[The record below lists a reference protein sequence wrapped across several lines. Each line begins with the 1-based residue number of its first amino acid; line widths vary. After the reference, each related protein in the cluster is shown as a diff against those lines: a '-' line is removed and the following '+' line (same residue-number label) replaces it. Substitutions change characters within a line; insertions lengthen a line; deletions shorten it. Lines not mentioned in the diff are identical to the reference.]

1 MKNTPSLLRK
11 PRKRSARKH
20 PAPRK
25 MLLSGSIGALVVAAL
40 SLATPSTSRAATF
53 YWDSDANAA
62 GNNVDGTNLGGT
74 GTWDNLSTVNWWDP
88 VGPTEVQ
95 WNNAN
100 FDTAVF
106 TGTVGTVTLSGGITA
121 GGLTFNTSGYLL
133 TGGTLTLAPAPSVLS
148 PVVSVAGIGLRAT
161 VGSVL
166 AGTSGF
172 TKVGS
177 GTLVLTNS
185 SNTFS
190 GDIAIKEGQI
200 VVTDAGQLGTGTTA
214 ISVTGFANTGNP
226 GYSGGALML
235 QGATASASAAG
246 ITLNREL
253 SVSGR
258 GPNAVNNTGGL
269 VSIGYNTI
277 AGGFTFGAAGVAES
291 RAWATHGAT
300 TISGSLDI
308 GVSGVSNLFQGN
320 GNWIVSGVVTGSEN
334 AGDRFVKTGQL
345 VSTTLWLQNSA
356 NNFTDSIRVDSGTLR
371 VNTNGALG
379 QNVGTGSVDLNNG
392 TLEVRTDAAS
402 GFAGRS
408 VRLRNNVTG
417 TVFVDHDTT
426 GALGIGSSMQNQT
439 VTFGTLTRDTG
450 ANNTNFTYNGRNGYS
465 VSFSSILGAA
475 GDRRGWTL
483 TNNSSGT
490 VTYFGDVWNM
500 NNATAATF
508 TVQGN
513 GDTAITGSILAT
525 GGAHVLAKGGTGT
538 FYYGGT
544 AGTYTGATNIS
555 AGTLSFSDVGG
566 FANTSVINIGNA
578 TTTSGALTYTGGAA
592 TLSRPINLNTTT
604 ANVYINA
611 SGTGALTIDGTIT
624 AVAGTAKTLVL
635 GGTNTGDNEIQSVL
649 PLGGTTLNV
658 QKIGV
663 GTWQLSGANLFTG
676 STTVSGGTL
685 KIKDSGASV
694 NVLPDA
700 GAVIFNTDVF
710 TQAAGGTFN
719 YVGGAGA
726 STELVGALTETAGHG
741 IITVTPGGG
750 ATTLTFGSLAARTA
764 GATVNVSNTGVVNV
778 TGTAGFL
785 NAGTYFASGD
795 FAYSGAGTTL
805 RAPVYGTD
813 AGFVSAAAG
822 VATLTAGSHNSV
834 DGAITA
840 QTSLAVNS
848 LKINGANDLT
858 LAAAQTLT
866 VGTGTLG
873 AGILQTGGSSTISG
887 GAALA
892 ASAAGNDFAIR
903 VDGGANSLT
912 INTPMT
918 VSTAGLTKSG
928 AGTLILGGANTY
940 SGTVNVNEGT
950 LQMATGG
957 LLGATNVNLNVRQGA
972 TFDLAGVNVGTVAS
986 GTNSVNSLNGAGTIT
1001 NSGSVATL
1009 RVGNNNG
1016 AGYFTGEIT
1025 GTNMALVK
1033 NGSGALSLTNTNS
1046 SFSSLTISAGTVAF
1060 ALPEGTTTMNAA
1072 SNSPIGYGATAAD
1085 LVFNG
1090 GTLQYAGA
1098 NTTIY
1103 SATQTP
1109 SISTDR
1115 QFTLAANGTIDSS
1128 GSFGNAVLARN
1139 RNDASIVFTSTADVS
1154 FSGAGV
1160 RTLTLT
1166 GDSIGDNEMRLRL
1179 TNNPNAGE
1187 ALSLTKT
1194 SGSLWILNPAT
1205 SNDYTGTTTI
1215 SGGALRALISG
1226 PVLGISAGSLLTING
1241 GVLESSGTFTR
1252 TLGAAAGNVQLT
1264 GGASGFASAST
1275 DRFVVSINNGGSPL
1289 TWGSA
1294 TFAPTSL
1301 VLGSSTALG
1310 ETEITNDINLGTA
1323 ARTVTVNN
1331 NGNTGAMVTAGIL
1344 SGVISGGAGG
1354 NLTKNGGGVLILG
1367 DANTYV
1373 GNTVITGG
1381 NVVVTSIGNS
1391 SGTVSSSL
1399 GASGGTLI
1407 YSQGDADLN
1416 GIFYVGQ
1423 GETATRPWTLTT
1435 TAQLTANRSDR
1446 IDASGSGSLVLA
1458 GTFANT
1464 VTANA
1469 AGRIMT
1475 LELRGASTDANMIT
1489 SVLTNSTGTN
1499 TPLLAVT
1506 KNDGGVWILNPA
1518 TPNTFTSTITLGGG
1532 LLGLTSNGIGSASQI
1547 NFSNGG
1553 IFAHGGALTTSTLVQ
1568 LNNNTTAVFAGPNAI
1583 TLNGNVQKQ
1592 AGVNDQTFSNNLEGG
1607 ALLTVNGDFVNLETA
1622 AATRNINIRGIGST
1636 VWNGLIQNNSATS
1649 LTRFDIRIA
1658 DSASFTLGGDNK
1670 GAPLGLTGGILLG
1683 QGTLIVAHT
1692 GGLGPLGNSIVLDG
1706 GVFTS
1711 TVNLSGVNAV
1721 GNRVQLAGD
1730 QVTINGSN
1738 DIEFNGTGPT
1748 AVALENNGGNRFLR
1762 NELDSGKTLT
1772 ISGQVNLSNDNT
1784 GRTLTVRGSGDTTI
1798 SGVVANGGTGAGGL
1812 AYSGLSTL
1820 KLTGANTAT
1829 GALTVNRNAVEL
1841 SGSGAWSGTVTLN
1854 PIGTLTLDN
1863 SGGNANRLADA
1874 GAFTGQGGVL
1884 NIIGNG
1890 GGTTEVTG
1898 ALTLNSVQ
1906 TYITMSGGNVDLTFA
1921 SVNFANSGSSLNLG
1935 GIANLG
1941 TNNFVRFTTAPSGA
1955 AIVIGGIIPRIF
1967 LGGTDF
1973 AKYDVTNGVVALAP
1987 GDYNTGNNL
1996 NTAAATD
2003 TMDLTASSSITAN
2016 RTVNAIKINGTGLSV
2031 GGSAGNRL
2039 TLTSGGILN
2048 TGGNNSLDASS
2059 ISFTNTPVIQV
2070 ASGTTLTVNSG
2081 FIGSTNLIK
2090 VLPGTL
2096 EMNVRSFV
2104 TGTHN
2109 LLNGTTKLISGG
2121 VDTFFPGQLT
2131 NINNG
2136 ATLDLNGGALLI
2148 GQLSD
2153 PGVLPEAGGIIT
2165 SGVGTG
2171 TLVANSGTSA
2181 TVATNLNGS
2190 LNFAKA
2196 STNTITLESVN
2207 TYSGS
2212 THVFGG
2218 TLQLQD
2224 DSSILNTSAIHLN
2237 GGALVLNNNSS
2248 LQRAIYDRVNDT
2260 TAITLRD
2267 GTISF
2272 TGKVSDPSYEVFGAL
2287 TAAQGAN
2294 TVTVNTGGTGTAGAV
2309 TSADVTFASLTRS
2322 AATTVNFTGTS
2333 LGQQGNNARIVFTT
2347 PLTTVL
2353 NGALGAWAIANTTDY
2368 AAYNTGLGI
2377 GVVGQGGFIGY
2388 DGTFG
2393 SGNITDLPATAALT
2407 TTLSGATSTGL
2418 LRISGAFTNDLA
2430 FTAGT
2435 DSLNLEQGGI
2445 LRSNNNNATT
2455 IGTTAI
2461 RGHITSGTNE
2471 LIVFNNQGTTTI
2483 HSFIDGATTK
2493 LIKSG
2498 GGTLTLSANNT
2509 YGGGTAVIQG
2519 TLRLEGGVGDVVI
2532 PAGGLVLGG
2541 ATVTMIV
2548 NSGQIDPSN
2557 VVTIRRSSTL
2567 SLVGNN
2573 TLDSLVFEN
2582 NGGTG
2587 NPTVTVG
2594 GTLTLSNASAPVTVT
2609 DHSAP
2614 TVATISGGILALG
2627 SGAKTFSVEG
2637 PNIGGTVYTNL
2648 TPSLNITS
2656 AIIGSGSITKSNTGI
2671 LQLSGQ
2677 SIFNGLNV
2685 TGGGILIS
2693 GNSTPTQGGGGLTS
2707 GPLGV
2712 GAVAMSSGT
2721 TILVDGSR
2729 TVGNDISFAGTPIFD
2744 STANTVW
2751 TLTLNGSLTGAG
2763 LASPTPTIQIA
2774 NPFLTVALLGNI
2786 PNIGTITSFNKTG
2799 LGTLIFNATGYT
2811 GDFNAT
2817 ALGNP
2822 SAVTL
2827 INDGD
2832 GTGSIQTLAMGNVIF
2847 DAGVVPNIT
2856 VNRSG
2861 ASLPFPLAANKILAP
2876 ASISNTGLGLT
2887 VTNNNGYGLKVSD
2900 ATAFSGTPTIFVNT
2914 ATASNVTQGLYLVG
2928 DLTGTGFNKTG
2939 GGTVVIENPTPAN
2952 NTFTGN
2958 ININQGGVSVNADAQ
2973 LGNPANVV
2981 RLNPTTGT
2989 STFRA
2994 TGTIATSRTIEL
3006 ATASN
3011 TRAIEVTSG
3020 NTLTLNSGF
3029 LLTAPTAALLKGDL
3043 GTLELAASNAG
3054 WSGNLTINAGV
3065 VSTSLPAS
3073 LGSGTVIVNETSAAL
3088 QLNGG
3093 IVITNP
3099 ITIDVLANGR
3109 TLTGLNTGGAVESVT
3124 GSNTIGTVTVNTNLA
3139 TDNQSRNYGFGA
3151 DNGATLNIGTVNLNH
3166 PTGGTNRNVIGYFNT
3181 LGTGAI
3187 NVTGAIDNTNG
3198 SPGTNTFLFKIGDG
3212 TMTLTGANA
3221 IPDTEVRVYRGG
3233 LTLDG
3238 AATFGTGATQV
3249 QVWQSGTMTLD
3260 NSTTNTANRF
3270 SNRVVQMGGG
3280 TLNFIPNAGGTSHVS
3295 TGALQISQG
3304 ANTINLAAGGN
3315 QTVTFAS
3322 LTQNAGS
3329 TLDLTGTFGST
3340 TNKLTFT
3347 TAPTLSPAGTGLLAR
3362 VTTNGNEFATY
3373 NATNGIVPFT
3383 AYSGA
3388 TNILGA
3394 SATQTFKATTSTL
3407 NSLTGNQTLNALTI
3421 NNTAAVGGLGGN
3433 PPAALTLTSGGIL
3446 ANGSGGAFLN
3456 VPIVSFGGAEGIIH
3470 VESGQ
3475 SLTVNSGMNGTG
3487 GLNKDLGGTLNLN
3500 AQQFISN
3507 NTYVNGGT
3515 LNLAPGATNTLLF
3528 NNGLGI
3534 NGGAVVDLKNGV
3546 QFIGSLFSANAGG
3559 NTDLGGGTVTNSG
3572 AEATLVTNSN
3582 SNFNG
3587 QITGTIFLNKTGTN
3601 SLNLQQAATYTG
3613 ATLITGGTLTLQ
3625 DDGTLLSTPSIAI
3638 NFGTL
3643 SASNTALRDNSNRI
3657 SDTASITLNGG
3668 IVNFQ
3673 GRGQANSSETVGA
3686 ITLGQGH
3693 NGIFSNDADIG
3704 IGSGVL
3710 TVASVARSGGSVAT
3724 LRFNNAGDFGLI
3736 GTRGRV
3742 MITSA
3747 PTLTNNI
3754 IGPWAVVD
3762 REFASYDATFGVGTL
3777 LQTGFPGYAGSG
3789 LNSGPLATDNV
3800 RFTTTGT
3807 TTLAANTTVGTL
3819 TFGQQGAA
3827 TTLDLNGNTLT
3838 IQGGGLIFGQGTD
3851 NVNFAI
3857 TNGNLTGPAG
3867 GGDLYIHHLNYTGTN
3882 RTASIDAAITDN
3894 GGAVRVIKSSG
3905 DTGASVM
3912 TWNGTN
3918 TFTGGLVI
3926 DQGTLVLGATGT
3938 LTGSGSAGI
3947 TVMQS
3952 TLTQTAGGVIP
3963 SQPLTLGGGSTVT
3976 LAGNN
3981 TLTTLTINN
3990 LGGGA
3995 PTLNPTGT
4003 LTLTGGITATT
4014 MNAGNVATIGAG
4026 TLDLNGGA
4034 GTYSID
4040 VGATVVNG
4048 VDVAPWQAGLIINS
4062 VIQNDPAGGIVK
4074 SGAGLLQLS
4083 GQSTFSGGLSVTG
4096 GGLIVGAS
4104 STPSGLGNPV
4114 VTGPLGTG
4122 TVTMAA
4128 NTSLVSTAANTVSN
4142 NFVFLGDTVF
4152 NGIQNLTLNGDTTL
4166 PSTWNVTVTAPQMT
4180 VTIGN
4185 VIGSLATDVTNKSG
4199 LGTLIL
4205 GNYNGTINIAGGLI
4219 FLADGNEL
4227 GTVENVSLGGNLALT
4242 ADTAVTVNRSG
4253 GAPNARNKQVQKVNL
4268 TNNGSILAVN
4278 NVSGYGLEFTGTTT
4292 LTGASH
4298 FSVSNATAS
4307 NLVQGL
4313 TLSGVVSDTGGFD
4326 LVKSGLGTLALTNG
4340 GNTFGGVGKTIDV
4353 LNGILSANSDGAL
4366 GNINNSVTLEVDGTT
4381 GVGFRGTGPSWGTSR
4396 TFNLNA
4402 ANNAF
4407 EVVAGTTLTL
4417 NTPFALS
4424 SATNTLTKNDSGILA
4439 INADNVTGPAW
4450 TGAIT
4455 INGGAIQVQDSNALG
4470 SGAIAINNAVGSALQ
4485 LSGGVAISNAITLT
4499 TNSQSSGINSG
4510 GSIQS
4515 VSGVNTYAGL
4525 ITQASGNA
4533 ATYGADAGATL
4544 NINGNIATANT
4555 ASFYTGA
4562 GGVVNLNSILGNG
4575 GAGGALTKWG
4585 PGDLNVTVNHT
4596 AFAGAITVNAGLLN
4610 IAGAGVKFGIT
4621 GTVTINGTGTVS
4633 VDDTAAATSNRLGG
4647 RALSL
4652 AGGTFSYLGNAGV
4665 STETLGTLTVARPG
4679 STIIADSNGGTST
4692 ITFGSIANNVLNGD
4706 ASLNFVSG
4714 TAALGSANNKI
4725 LFTTAPTLTNSI
4737 IQRATVDGTEFAT
4750 YAGGTGIAAF
4760 TAYSGGVNVNTAAA
4774 TATMLLNAAPNALT
4788 ANRTVNAIKFSG
4800 GTPLN
4805 LAATGAAFVAGGATP
4820 AQLTLSAGAIIA
4832 DGGVTH
4838 TLSVPVL
4845 NNVAV
4850 QNFYNVTSGTTLEIT
4865 SAIVGTAGWVKTGA
4879 GTVTFSP
4886 PSSPIAG
4893 RGASTISGNATINE
4907 GTVILNGGNNTLAAT
4922 NFIILGPN
4930 GTLNLNGNSQLG
4942 RLMTDAA
4949 VENGGGIVTGNAS
4962 SVLVTVQDNTGRN
4975 WAGSMQGAMSF
4986 LRTGDNT
4993 LTMYSDNTYTG
5004 KTLLAG
5010 ATTAL
5015 RDSARL
5021 SGTSDIEIVYA
5032 TLNIDNT
5039 NGVRDLTDRVND
5051 AAPITLRGG
5060 TINFL
5065 GRAQTASTETLGDV
5079 TLVKG
5084 NSFISS
5090 ALGGTGVNSAD
5101 LTLTSLTRAVGG
5113 GTINFTA
5120 ATGGQAGSAARIL
5133 IPTINGASTATVGGG
5148 LVNGIIGGWAII
5160 GTSDFATYIPGL
5172 GVAAM
5177 GANGALQYSNLTSSP
5192 GTLNAASP
5200 TDNISINTAVTGN
5213 VLPVSDDLTI
5223 NSLRMGNVAAQ
5234 TVNIA
5239 AGKTLTLT
5247 SGGLLF
5253 FSTASQVIGSA
5264 VNQGAITSGGPELFI
5279 YTQGTG
5285 PQIINSAITGSG
5297 VTLVKSGANALTL
5310 NGTNTYDGGTTV
5322 NQGTLTVAA
5331 TSNIPLAATPANGL
5345 VISGNGSVVT
5355 LAAAGLIASGNIVT
5369 INGNA
5374 SLNLVGNNTLAGLV
5388 YRDDGG
5394 GTGASVVNSLTGVLT
5409 LNGNI
5414 VSTTANPASTST
5426 VAGRL
5431 DLGGTV
5437 RSVDIS
5443 ATRFNGQEL
5452 AALLSDFNLQ
5462 GVVGSSGGFTKDGDG
5477 VLQFNGQAI
5486 YTGPT
5491 TVTDG
5496 RIQIGATNAGSRF
5509 SALTL
5514 QSGTGLNIN
5523 GVSTTLGSLAGS
5535 GYIMNSSAS
5544 TTAQTL
5550 TVGFDGTDTT
5560 FSGTFLRFNDATA
5573 NTLNLTKIGV
5583 GTMKLT
5589 APASSST
5596 SRGQLTVNRGVV
5608 AYTDLGSSNFLSA
5621 AHTVNEGGTLRL
5633 DNSDLGSSANVNNRL
5648 SGGALTLNGGALEYL
5663 GRDATASTETAG
5675 VLTLGPS
5682 ASTITLTAGGSGG
5695 TAFVTFASL
5704 TQNAGSTA
5712 TVSGT
5717 NLGTDTRL
5725 LFTTAPTEV
5734 PATTGILARIA
5745 VGTDFATYDPIQG
5758 VIAFTGYTTRT
5769 DINAGATTETV
5780 KVDATT
5786 TVRDITLARTV
5797 NALKILDDNVTLGSS
5812 GLLLPTQ
5819 GLTVT
5824 SGGIIVTGNDATIS
5838 TPVLALGA
5846 EGILRVFGDSLNI
5859 TSSITGTAG
5868 MTKTRDGD
5876 LTLSTRQSYTG
5887 QTALSSGNM
5896 ILAGGAN
5903 TILVAPTL
5911 TTTVGNIQVNGGVL
5925 DLNGNNQAFGALLNS
5940 NTLAFAGGVI
5950 TNSSATTAILT
5961 SATTTSSTFGANLT
5975 GNLAFTKAGS
5985 GNLTLP
5991 DAQSYTGATI
6001 IRGGTLTVQDKG
6013 ALYSSGSLVNASV
6026 TLNFGGLTLAN
6037 NNLTTLADLNPTRL
6051 PASVPVTLRGGTL
6064 SQLAGGSVDTTGMI
6078 DTVTVLGGA
6087 STITVNVLGNAGATN
6102 LLSIG
6107 SLVRAA
6113 NNGSTIHFAS
6123 DPGITTQNGAQ
6134 IFIGQINGAAP
6145 VNNAFLGAGVI
6156 INSGEYGVYN
6166 TTLGVGRYGQ
6176 TGFPAYSA
6184 ALASG
6189 NNLPAN
6195 VSSTGADV
6203 AISAN
6208 TTIGALRL
6216 TGAAT
6221 RAITFTAGTETLNL
6235 ALGGLLRDNNNNA
6248 VNIGT
6253 TALRGKL
6260 TSGGTATSGTTE
6272 LVEWHNQNTVT
6283 IHSVIADNGLGN
6295 LTKLVKAGPA
6305 ATTLTAANTYT
6316 GGTVVNAGTLT
6327 INATAGAGTVV
6338 IPAGGVTLNNA
6349 NLTMS
6354 TNAGQIDASNDV
6366 AINGGGVLT
6375 LVGSNTLN
6383 SLTFANMGG
6392 TATPTVAVATSLT
6405 LSAATAIDATN
6416 DNFSTTPTISG
6427 TALVLSDAAPV
6438 INVNAGLSPS
6448 GLIITAP
6455 LTTTG
6460 GGTITKTGGGSLIL
6474 NGGTAHPLA
6483 GGLNVNAGTLVF
6495 DDTAGTNP
6503 YGTGTISLASGVAIR
6518 GGTAARTVPAA
6529 NAIAVAG
6536 DFTFGTL
6543 ASENA
6548 TANATNNLTLA
6559 GTVTL
6564 AAGPHTIT
6572 VNGLLMTGAITGKLT
6587 GGTDLTKDG
6596 PGTLVLQNA
6605 TNDYG
6610 GSTTVN
6616 AGILQLGAAGSIPDL
6631 SAVVVALGGF
6641 FNLNGLSETIGS
6653 LAGGG
6658 VVTNTGAAQ
6667 TLTLGADGTDTTFT
6681 GSITN
6686 QANALTLAKVGGGT
6700 QTLSG
6705 VNSYTGNTTITA
6717 GTLRLAGA
6725 GSLGAGSY
6733 AGAISNSGTFQYS
6746 SSAAQ
6751 TLTGVIS
6758 GTGAVVK
6765 DTANGVLTLAG
6776 AAANTYSGLTTV
6788 SFGRVDLNKPAGV
6801 NAIIGDGVSSK
6812 GSPDVLINGG
6822 ELRLLANNQI
6832 DDSVFIELTSG
6843 TFNRNGKSETIFQFT
6858 NSGGTYLSGRGGVFT
6873 VTDPTWSGGANHVLG
6888 TDIYGSFANF
6898 YPSAALTISGGT
6910 NIIHGDEGS
6919 GFGSGSVE
6927 VQMAPGN
6934 VGLEF
6939 AGTGSP
6945 TLTLSSDD
6953 VAAGILFLNAD
6964 LSFTGSSGTAS
6975 ILNGNKLQDNGD
6987 GTWTD
6992 LGSAG
6997 TNAGTLELSATTRT
7011 FDIGDG
7017 SAAVDMLIGARIN
7030 GTGGGM
7036 IKQGAGTLALTGANT
7051 YTGATTISAGTLQLG
7066 TGGATGS
7073 LSPNSAITNNG
7084 TLTFNR
7090 SNALSQ
7096 GTDFSNTIG
7105 GSGSIIQ
7112 AGAGTTT
7119 LSSTNNSYSGGTTV
7133 NAGTL
7138 AVTGS
7143 LSGTNAVTV
7152 NSGGTLLL
7160 NSSTAADNIINTG
7173 ADFTGAGGTLK
7184 VDDSQTGRTN
7194 TFASMTLSANTVLD
7208 FGTGNTNTLLFGS
7221 LNAATMSALS
7231 AGTLTLTISG
7241 WTGSMFNPGET
7252 TDTHGDLT
7260 QDRLLFSAD
7269 PGFTLGAPI
7278 SGISFTGFGTGMAVQ
7293 FGGQYE
7299 IVPVPEPATT
7309 ALIGAVALCALI
7321 GYRERRRIGW
7331 RKRGAGK

>member
-11 PRKRSARKH
+11 PRKRPARKN
-20 PAPRK
+20 PASRK

-40 SLATPSTSRAATF
+40 SLATPSTARSATF
-53 YWDSDANAA
+53 YWDSDANAT

-88 VGPTEVQ
+88 VGPSEVQ

-106 TGTVGTVTLSGGITA
+106 TGTAGTVTLSGGITA

-161 VGSVL
+161 IGSVV

-185 SNTFS
+185 SNSFS
-190 GDIAIKEGQI
+190 GDIAIKEGQL

-226 GYSGGALML
+226 GYSGGTLML

-253 SVSGR
+253 SISGR

-308 GVSGVSNLFQGN
+308 GVSGVGNIFQGN

-334 AGDRFVKTGQL
+334 AGDRFIKTGQL

-371 VNTNGALG
+371 VNANGALG

-417 TVFVDHDTT
+417 TIFVDHDTS

-450 ANNTNFTYNGRNGYS
+450 VNNTNFTYNGRNGYG

-578 TTTSGALTYTGGAA
+578 TTTSGALTYTGAVA

-611 SGTGALTIDGTIT
+611 SGAGALTIDGTIT
-624 AVAGTAKTLVL
+624 AVAGSAKTLVL
-635 GGTNTGDNEIQSVL
+635 GGTNTGDNEIQSAI

-676 STTVSGGTL
+676 ATTVSGGTL

-873 AGILQTGGSSTISG
+873 AGILQAGGSSTISG
-887 GAALA
+887 GTALA
-892 ASAAGNDFAIR
+892 ASAAGNDFVVR

-957 LLGATNVNLNVRQGA
+957 LIGATNVSLNVRQGA
-972 TFDLAGVNVGTVAS
+972 TFDLAGINVGTVAS
-986 GTNSVNSLNGAGTIT
+986 GTNSVNALNGAGTIT
-1001 NSGSVATL
+1001 NSGALATL
-1009 RVGNNNG
+1009 RVGNNNA

-1033 NGSGALSLTNTNS
+1033 NGSGTLSLTNTNS
-1046 SFSSLTISAGTVAF
+1046 SFSTLTISAGTVAF

-1109 SISTDR
+1109 SISTNR
-1115 QFTLAANGTIDSS
+1115 EFTLAANGTIDSS

-1154 FSGAGV
+1154 FSGAGA

-1166 GDSIGDNEMRLRL
+1166 GDSIGDNEMRIRL

-1194 SGSLWILNPAT
+1194 SGGLWILNPAA

-1215 SGGALRALISG
+1215 SGGALRALTSG
-1226 PVLGISAGSLLTING
+1226 PVVGISAGSLLTING

-1275 DRFVVSINNGGSPL
+1275 DRFVVSIDNGGSPL
-1289 TWGSA
+1289 AWGSA

-1354 NLTKNGGGVLILG
+1354 ALTKNGGGTLILG
-1367 DANTYV
+1367 NANTYV
-1373 GNTVITGG
+1373 GNTTFNGG
-1381 NVVVTSIGNS
+1381 ALVVTSFGGAGS
-1391 SGTVSSSL
+1391 TSSSL
-1399 GASGGTLI
+1399 GTNVGGGSLI
-1407 YSQGDADLN
+1407 LNPDGDLN
-1416 GIFYVGQ
+1416 GLIYVGT
-1423 GETATRPWTLTT
+1423 GESATRPW
-1435 TAQLTANRSDR
+1435 AFSGANFTANRNYR
-1446 IDASGSGSLVLA
+1446 LEATGSGALEMG
-1458 GTFANT
+1458 GTFTFSSNGS
-1464 VTANA
+1464 A
-1469 AGRIMT
+1469 AGRILT
-1475 LELRGASTDANMIT
+1475 LDLRGASTDANMIT
-1489 SVLTNSTGTN
+1489 SVLTNSSGTN
-1499 TPLLAVT
+1499 TPTLAIA

-1518 TPNTFTSTITLGGG
+1518 TPNTFTGAISVGGG
-1532 LLGLTSNGIGSASQI
+1532 LLGLTANGIGSASAI
-1547 NFSNGG
+1547 NLNNGG
-1553 IFAHGGALTTSTLVQ
+1553 IFAYGGALTTSTIVQ
-1568 LNNNTTAVFAGPNAI
+1568 GNNSTAVFAGSNAI
-1583 TLNGNVQKQ
+1583 TLNTDVRKTAGNNQW
-1592 AGVNDQTFSNNLEGG
+1592 TISNNLEGG
-1607 ALLTVNGDFVNLETA
+1607 ALLTVNGNFVNLEAGGTA
-1622 AATRNINIRGIGST
+1622 ATQTISIRGMGST
-1636 VWNGLIQNNSATS
+1636 IWNGAITENVAAGGKIAW
-1649 LTRFDIRIA
+1649 DIRIA
-1658 DSASFTLGGDNK
+1658 DNASFKFEGSTPNSY
-1670 GAPLGLTGGILLG
+1670 TGTTTLG
-1683 QGTLIVAHT
+1683 QGTLILSKDSGVAQF
-1692 GGLGPLGNSIVLDG
+1692 GSSSQFNFAG
-1706 GVFTS
+1706 GVLTS
-1711 TVNLSGVNAV
+1711 E
-1721 GNRVQLAGD
+1721 LALTGADKINTKVVLNGD
-1730 QVTINGSN
+1730 QATINGAF
-1738 DIEFNGTGPT
+1738 DIELGA

-1784 GRTLTVRGSGDTTI
+1784 ARTLTVRGAGDTTI

-1829 GALTVNRNAVEL
+1829 GALTVNRNTVEL
-1841 SGSGAWSGTVTLN
+1841 SGSGVWAGTVTLN

-1863 SGGNANRLADA
+1863 SGGNADRLADA
-1874 GAFTGQGGVL
+1874 GAFVGQGGTL

-1898 ALTLNSVQ
+1898 AMTLNSVQ
-1906 TYITMSGGNVDLTFA
+1906 SYITMSGGNVDLTFA
-1921 SVNFANSGSSLNLG
+1921 SVNFANSGSSLNLAG
-1935 GIANLG
+1935 VSSLG
-1941 TNNFVRFTTAPSGA
+1941 TSNFVRFTAAPSGA
-1955 AIVIGGIIPRIF
+1955 AIVFTNTAGAGVIPRIY

-1987 GDYNTGNNL
+1987 GDYNAGNNL

-2003 TMDLTASSSITAN
+2003 TMNLTASSSITAN

-2031 GGSAGNRL
+2031 GGANGYRL
-2039 TLTSGGILN
+2039 TLTSGGIIN
-2048 TGGNNSLDASS
+2048 TGGNNSLDVGS

-2070 ASGTTLTVNSG
+2070 ASGTTLAVNSG
-2081 FIGSTNLIK
+2081 FIGSGNFIK
-2090 VLPGTL
+2090 ALPGTL
-2096 EMNVRSFV
+2096 QMNTRSFV

-2121 VDTFFPGQLT
+2121 VDTFFINQLT
-2131 NINNG
+2131 NINDG
-2136 ATLDLNGGALLI
+2136 ATLDLNGGAQLI
-2148 GQLSD
+2148 GQMSD

-2165 SGVGTG
+2165 SSAGTG

-2207 TYSGS
+2207 TYSGTTS
-2212 THVFGG
+2212 IFGG
-2218 TLQLQD
+2218 GITLQD
-2224 DSSILNTSAIHLN
+2224 DSTILLTSAIDIN
-2237 GGALVLNNNSS
+2237 GGQLQLNNNSS
-2248 LQRAIYDRVNDT
+2248 LQRAVYDRVGDT
-2260 TAITLRD
+2260 TPIALRD
-2267 GTISF
+2267 GTIRF
-2272 TGKVSDPSYEVFGAL
+2272 DGKVSDPSYEVLGAL
-2287 TAAQGAN
+2287 TSAQGAN

-2309 TSADVTFASLTRS
+2309 TSADVTFASLTRN
-2322 AATTVNFTGTS
+2322 AATTVNFTGSS

-2388 DGTFG
+2388 DGTFAT
-2393 SGNITDLPATAALT
+2393 GNITDIPATAALT
-2407 TTLSGATSTGL
+2407 TTLSGATTTGL
-2418 LRISGAFTNDLA
+2418 LRISGGFTNDIA

-2435 DSLNLEQGGI
+2435 DTLNLEQGGI
-2445 LRSNNNNATT
+2445 LRSNNNNATS
-2455 IGTTAI
+2455 IGTAAI

-2471 LIVFNNQGTTTI
+2471 LIVYNNQNTVTI
-2483 HSFIDGATTK
+2483 NSFIDGATTK
-2493 LIKSG
+2493 FIKSG
-2498 GGTLTLSANNT
+2498 AGTVSLTAVNT

-2519 TLRLEGGVGDVVI
+2519 TLRLDGGPGDVVI
-2532 PAGGLVLGG
+2532 PAGGLVIGG
-2541 ATVTMIV
+2541 ATVTMIT

-2567 SLVGNN
+2567 TLVGSN
-2573 TLDSLVFEN
+2573 TLDSLIFEN

-2685 TGGGILIS
+2685 TGGGILLS

-2729 TVGNDISFAGTPIFD
+2729 AVGNDISFAGTPTFD

-2763 LASPTPTIQIA
+2763 MASPTPTIEIT

-2822 SAVTL
+2822 GAVTL

-2832 GTGSIQTLAMGNVIF
+2832 GTGSVQTLAMGNVIF
-2847 DAGVVPNIT
+2847 DAGIVPNIT

-2887 VTNNNGYGLKVSD
+2887 VTNNSGYGLKVSD
-2900 ATAFSGTPTIFVNT
+2900 ATAFTGTPTFFVNT
-2914 ATASNVTQGLYLVG
+2914 ATASNVTQGLYLAG

-2939 GGTVVIENPTPAN
+2939 SGTVVIDNPTPAN

-2958 ININQGGVSVNADAQ
+2958 ININQGVVSVNDAAQ
-2973 LGNPANVV
+2973 LGNAANMVI
-2981 RLNPTTGT
+2981 LSPTTGT
-2989 STFRA
+2989 SAFRA
-2994 TGTIATSRTIEL
+2994 TENITTSRTIQL
-3006 ATASN
+3006 ANTAN
-3011 TRAIEVTSG
+3011 TRAIEVANG
-3020 NTLTLNSGF
+3020 KTLQLDTAFDLNAGAGA
-3029 LLTAPTAALLKGDL
+3029 TASLNKQDL
-3043 GTLELAASNAG
+3043 GTLIVNASNSG
-3054 WSGNLTINAGV
+3054 WSGAVNITEGAILINNSALANPLGTGTINTGPATV
-3065 VSTSLPAS
+3065 V
-3073 LGSGTVIVNETSAAL
+3073 GSAL
-3088 QLNGG
+3088 QLAGGVTVSNPLNLQSVGNLLIGGINFQGQLDNVSGTNTYSGGVAMAFDATIGARAGSTLNITGLITATGTHRLIFNAEGDINVTGGETGALFGFDKFGAGTLTITSALFGGTITTGGVKVEKGMLVLSGAGTTNSNGAVNLVYQGATMRLDNGG
-3093 IVITNP
+3093 TSTN
-3099 ITIDVLANGR
+3099 NR
-3109 TLTGLNTGGAVESVT
+3109 LTGRALTLQGGTLDFVSNNTTETAGAFVSDQ
-3124 GSNTIGTVTVNTNLA
+3124 GSNTI
-3139 TDNQSRNYGFGA
+3139 
-3151 DNGATLNIGTVNLNH
+3151 NIG
-3166 PTGGTNRNVIGYFNT
+3166 
-3181 LGTGAI
+3181 GTGTAALTFASYTGNGGSSL
-3187 NVTGAIDNTNG
+3187 NVTGNYGTATN
-3198 SPGTNTFLFKIGDG
+3198 FLKF
-3212 TMTLTGANA
+3212 
-3221 IPDTEVRVYRGG
+3221 
-3233 LTLDG
+3233 
-3238 AATFGTGATQV
+3238 
-3249 QVWQSGTMTLD
+3249 
-3260 NSTTNTANRF
+3260 TAN
-3270 SNRVVQMGGG
+3270 
-3280 TLNFIPNAGGTSHVS
+3280 P
-3295 TGALQISQG
+3295 AL
-3304 ANTINLAAGGN
+3304 T
-3315 QTVTFAS
+3315 
-3322 LTQNAGS
+3322 
-3329 TLDLTGTFGST
+3329 
-3340 TNKLTFT
+3340 
-3347 TAPTLSPAGTGLLAR
+3347 PAGTGILNR
-3362 VTTNGNEFATY
+3362 VTVDGNEFASY
-3373 NATNGIVPFT
+3373 SASLGVVAFTN
-3383 AYSGA
+3383 YSVA
-3388 TNILGA
+3388 TNILSA
-3394 SATQTFKATTSTL
+3394 TATQTFKATTSTL
-3407 NSLTGNQTLNALTI
+3407 NSLTGNQTLNALAI

-3433 PPAALTLTSGGIL
+3433 PPAALTLTSGSIL
-3446 ANGSGGAFLN
+3446 VNGSGGAFLN
-3456 VPIVSFGGAEGIIH
+3456 VPVVTFGTEGIIH
-3470 VESGQ
+3470 VQSGQ

-3487 GLNKDLGGTLNLN
+3487 GISKDLGGTLNIN
-3500 AQQFISN
+3500 AQQFVSGNHFVNDGLLKLTTSGITN
-3507 NTYVNGGT
+3507 PLLYNQGLVVNGGGIFD
-3515 LNLAPGATNTLLF
+3515 LNG
-3528 NNGLGI
+3528 NNQFVAGL
-3534 NGGAVVDLKNGV
+3534 
-3546 QFIGSLFSANAGG
+3546 SSASAGG
-3559 NTDLGGGTVTNSG
+3559 SSGVAGGSVINSG
-3572 AEATLVTNSN
+3572 AGQSTFTINSN
-3582 SNFNG
+3582 TNFAGVISGN
-3587 QITGTIFLNKTGTN
+3587 IYLNKTGTGA
-3601 SLNLQQAATYTG
+3601 LNLQNAQIYSG
-3613 ATLITGGTLTLQ
+3613 PTLITGGSITLADNGSLPNTSQ
-3625 DDGTLLSTPSIAI
+3625 PINI

-3643 SASNTALRDNSNRI
+3643 SLANGNLYNVTDRV
-3657 SDTASITLNGG
+3657 SDTAPITL
-3668 IVNFQ
+3668 
-3673 GRGQANSSETVGA
+3673 R
-3686 ITLGQGH
+3686 
-3693 NGIFSNDADIG
+3693 
-3704 IGSGVL
+3704 SGVL
-3710 TVASVARSGGSVAT
+3710 TIAGRQQYASSETFGAITIADGHNQFTTNAGGTNVNSLDVTAASLTRTGAT
-3724 LRFNNAGDFGLI
+3724 ATIRFNATGQLGSSARLVF
-3736 GTRGRV
+3736 TA
-3742 MITSA
+3742 A

-3754 IGPWAVVD
+3754 IGPWAIVD
-3762 REFASYDATFGVGTL
+3762 REYASYDAIYGIGAL
-3777 LQTGFPGYAGSG
+3777 NGTGFAGYSGNG
-3789 LNSGPLATDNV
+3789 LNSNPLVTDNI
-3800 RFTTTGT
+3800 RLTTTGT
-3807 TTLAANTTVGTL
+3807 TTLAGSVAVNTL
-3819 TFGQQGAA
+3819 NFGQQNAA
-3827 TTLDLNGNTLT
+3827 TTLDLGGNTLAT
-3838 IQGGGLIFGQGTD
+3838 NGVLFGQGTD

-3857 TNGNLTGPAG
+3857 TNGNLTGPSG
-3867 GGDLYIHHLNYTGTN
+3867 GGDLYITHANFSGTN
-3882 RTASIDAAITDN
+3882 RTVSIDASITDN
-3894 GGAVRVIKSSG
+3894 GGAVRVIKTSG

-3912 TWNGTN
+3912 TWNGNNSYTGGTVLN
-3918 TFTGGLVI
+3918 MGTLILGATSTLGTGGL
-3926 DQGTLVLGATGT
+3926 
-3938 LTGSGSAGI
+3938 
-3947 TVMQS
+3947 TVNQA
-3952 TLTQTAGGVIP
+3952 TLTQTAGATIP
-3963 SQPLTLGGGSTVT
+3963 TQALTLGGGATVT

-3981 TLTTLTINN
+3981 TLTTLTVNN

-4034 GTYSID
+4034 GSYSID
-4040 VGATVVNG
+4040 VGATIVNG

-4083 GQSTFSGGLSVTG
+4083 GQSTVSGGLSVTG
-4096 GGLIVGAS
+4096 GGLVVAAS

-4152 NGIQNLTLNGDTTL
+4152 NGTQNLTLNGDTTL
-4166 PSTWNVTVTAPQMT
+4166 PTTWNVTVTAPQMT

-4185 VIGSLATDVTNKSG
+4185 VIGSLGTDVTNKSG

-4227 GTVENVSLGGNLALT
+4227 GTVENVSLGGNLVLT

-4253 GAPNARNKQVQKVNL
+4253 GAPNARNKQLQKVNL

-4340 GNTFGGVGKTIDV
+4340 GNTFGGAGKTIDV
-4353 LNGILSANSDGAL
+4353 LNGILSASSDGAL
-4366 GNINNSVTLEVDGTT
+4366 GNINNTVTLEVDGTT
-4381 GVGFRGTGPSWGTSR
+4381 GVGFRATGASWGTAR

-4417 NTPFALS
+4417 STPFSLS

-4455 INGGAIQVQDSNALG
+4455 INGGAIQAQNSNALG

-4485 LSGGVAISNAITLT
+4485 LSGGVTISNAITLT

-4544 NINGNIATANT
+4544 NIDGNIATANT

-4585 PGDLNVTVNHT
+4585 PGALNVTVNHA
-4596 AFAGAITVNAGLLN
+4596 AFTGAITVNAGSLN

-4633 VDDTAAATSNRLGG
+4633 VDDTASATANRLGG

-4652 AGGTFSYLGNAGV
+4652 VGGTFSYLGNAV
-4665 STETLGTLTVARPG
+4665 TSTETLGTLTVARPG

-4692 ITFGSIANNVLNGD
+4692 LTFGSIANNVLNGD

-4725 LFTTAPTLTNSI
+4725 IFTTAPTLTNSI
-4737 IQRATVDGTEFAT
+4737 IQRATVNGTEFAT
-4750 YAGGTGIAAF
+4750 HAGGTGVAAF
-4760 TAYSGGVNVNTAAA
+4760 TAYSGGVNPNTAGA
-4774 TATMLLNAAPNALT
+4774 TATMLLNAAPTALT

-4800 GTPLN
+4800 AAPLD
-4805 LAATGAAFVAGGATP
+4805 LAATGAAFIAGGATP

-4838 TLSVPVL
+4838 TISVPVL

-4850 QNFYNVTSGTTLEIT
+4850 QNFYNVTAGTTLEIT
-4865 SAIVGTAGWVKTGA
+4865 SAIVGTAGWVKTGP

-4907 GTVILNGGNNTLAAT
+4907 GTVVLNGGNNTLAAT

-4962 SVLVTVQDNTGRN
+4962 SVLVTVQDNVGRN

-5015 RDSARL
+5015 RDSAQL

-5039 NGVRDLTDRVND
+5039 NGVRNLTDRVND

-5223 NSLRMGNVAAQ
+5223 NSLRMGNIAAQ

-5264 VNQGAITSGGPELFI
+5264 VNQGSITSGGPELFI

-5285 PQIINSAITGSG
+5285 PQIINSAITGTG

-5355 LAAAGLIASGNIVT
+5355 LAAAGLIDSGNIVT

-5374 SLNLVGNNTLAGLV
+5374 SLNLVGNNTLAGLI

-5409 LNGNI
+5409 LNGNL

-5431 DLGGTV
+5431 DLGGAL

-5452 AALLSDFNLQ
+5452 AALLSDFSLQ
-5462 GVVGSSGGFTKDGDG
+5462 GVVGSAGGFTKDGDG
-5477 VLQFNGQAI
+5477 VLQFNGQAV

-5523 GVSTTLGSLAGS
+5523 GISTTLGSLAGS
-5535 GYIMNSSAS
+5535 GYVMNSSAS

-5550 TVGFDGTDTT
+5550 TVGFDGTDST

-5573 NTLNLTKIGV
+5573 NTLNLSKIGV

-5596 SRGQLTVNRGVV
+5596 SRGQLSVNRGVV

-5682 ASTITLTAGGSGG
+5682 ASTITLTAGAGG
-5695 TAFVTFASL
+5695 TAVVTFASL
-5704 TQNAGSTA
+5704 AQQGGSTA

-5717 NLGTDTRL
+5717 NLGTDTKL
-5725 LFTTAPTEV
+5725 IFTTAPTLV

-5745 VGTDFATYDPIQG
+5745 VGTDFATYSAGTGI
-5758 VIAFTGYTTRT
+5758 VAFTGYTTRT
-5769 DINAGATTETV
+5769 DINTGAATETV
-5780 KVDATT
+5780 NVDATT

-5797 NALKILDDNVTLGSS
+5797 NALKVVDDNVTLGSD
-5812 GLLLPTQ
+5812 GLILPTQ

-5838 TPVLALGA
+5838 APVLAFGGT
-5846 EGILRVFGDSLNI
+5846 EGVIRVYGDSLNVA
-5859 TSSITGTAG
+5859 SSVTGTAG
-5868 MTKTRDGD
+5868 LTKTRDGD
-5876 LTLSTRQSYTG
+5876 LTFSTRQSYTG

-5911 TTTVGNIQVNGGVL
+5911 TATVGNIQVNGGVL
-5925 DLNGNNQAFGALLNS
+5925 DLNGNHQAFGALLNS

-5950 TNSSATTAILT
+5950 TNSSATSAILT

-5975 GNLAFTKAGS
+5975 GNLAFTKSGS
-5985 GNLTLP
+5985 GNLTFP

-6001 IRGGTLTVQDKG
+6001 IRGGTVTLQDKG

-6026 TLNFGGLTLAN
+6026 TLNFGGLTFAN

-6064 SQLAGGSVDTTGMI
+6064 SQFAGGSVDTTGMI
-6078 DTVTVLGGA
+6078 DTLTVLGGA
-6087 STITVNVLGNAGATN
+6087 STITVNVLSNAGATN

-6107 SLVRAA
+6107 NLVRPA

-6123 DPGITTQNGAQ
+6123 DPGITTQNGAR
-6134 IFIGQINGAAP
+6134 IFISQINGAAP

-6195 VSSTGADV
+6195 ISGTGADV

-6221 RAITFTAGTETLNL
+6221 RNITFAAGTETLNL

-6248 VNIGT
+6248 ANIGT

-6305 ATTLTAANTYT
+6305 GTTLTAANTYT

-6354 TNAGQIDASNDV
+6354 TNSGQIDASNDV
-6366 AINGGGVLT
+6366 TINGGGVLT

-6383 SLTFANMGG
+6383 SLTFDNMGG

-6405 LSAATAIDATN
+6405 LSAAAAVNSTN
-6416 DNFSTTPTISG
+6416 DNLNTTPTISG

-6460 GGTITKTGGGSLIL
+6460 GGTITKTGDGSLIL

-6483 GGLNVNAGTLVF
+6483 GGLNVSAGTLVF

-6543 ASENA
+6543 AADNA

-6572 VNGLLMTGAITGKLT
+6572 VNGLLMTGTITGKLT
-6587 GGTDLTKDG
+6587 GGTDLAKDG

-6616 AGILQLGAAGSIPDL
+6616 EGILQLGAAGSIPDL

-6686 QANALTLAKVGGGT
+6686 QANALSLTKVGAGT

-6705 VNSYTGNTTITA
+6705 VNSYTGNTTISL

-6733 AGAISNSGTFQYS
+6733 AGAIANSGTFQYS

-6751 TLTGVIS
+6751 MLTGVIS
-6758 GTGAVVK
+6758 GTGEVVK
-6765 DTANGVLTLAG
+6765 DTANGVLTLGG

-6788 SFGRVDLNKPAGV
+6788 SSGRVDLNKPAGV

-6832 DDSVFIELTSG
+6832 DDSVFIDLTSG
-6843 TFNRNGKSETIFQFT
+6843 VFNRNGKTETIFQFT
-6858 NSGGTYLSGRGGVFT
+6858 NSGGTYLSGRGGTFT
-6873 VTDPTWSGGANHVLG
+6873 VTDPTWSGGANHILG
-6888 TDIYGSFANF
+6888 TDIYGSFANV

-7011 FDIGDG
+7011 FDINNGT
-7017 SAAVDMLIGARIN
+7017 AAVDMLIGARIN

-7066 TGGATGS
+7066 IGGATGS
-7073 LSPNSAITNNG
+7073 LSPSSAITNNG

-7105 GSGSIIQ
+7105 GSGGIVQ

-7119 LSSTNNSYSGGTTV
+7119 LSSTGNSYSGGTTV

-7143 LSGTNAVTV
+7143 LSGTTAVTV
-7152 NSGGTLLL
+7152 NTGGTLLL
-7160 NSSTAADNIINTG
+7160 NSSTAADNIINTS

-7208 FGTGNTNTLLFGS
+7208 FGTGTTNSLLFGS
-7221 LNAATMSALS
+7221 LNGATMTALS

-7260 QDRLLFSAD
+7260 QDRLLFSSD
-7269 PGFTLGAPI
+7269 PGFTLGVPI
-7278 SGISFTGFGTGMAVQ
+7278 TGISFTGFGPGMAVQ

-7321 GYRERRRIGW
+7321 GYRERRRI
-7331 RKRGAGK
+7331 RNCRPSAGK